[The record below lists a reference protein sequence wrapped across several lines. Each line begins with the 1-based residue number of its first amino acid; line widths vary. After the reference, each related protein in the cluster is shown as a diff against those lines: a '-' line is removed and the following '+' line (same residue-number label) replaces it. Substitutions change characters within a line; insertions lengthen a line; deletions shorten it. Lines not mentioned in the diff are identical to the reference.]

1 MTIQQSSKKFIPV
14 LTVVM
19 AALAAMS
26 PLATDTYIAA
36 LPQIATEFGVG
47 LNIAELTISL
57 YFFGFAVGNFIG
69 GPLSDS
75 FGRKTVALVGVSLY
89 GLAGLAIPLCPKI
102 EYVLLLR
109 FVQAFGGGFA
119 TVTTNVFIRDW
130 YSGKQVARFITIISM
145 IIGMAPLLAPVLG
158 TWLIHWWGWRSVF
171 VFLFGF
177 ALLLFLSVFFL
188 IPESRPQHL
197 LTRKLSGRH
206 LLEKYRAFFA
216 SRQSTVMLFAISLP
230 MAGLY
235 VFITSASFIYIKYF
249 GVDPMKFPL
258 FFGSNVLLNMLLS
271 LLNTYLLRRYKPE
284 QILRA
289 GLLIQLFAAVKI
301 VDGFCID
308 SAFCRKPWIGVW
320 KRFCYHSEPQSGGS
334 RIGQCYHWHN
344 ALFAGLRHWQYF
356 GCISYRN
363 PNPFRNN
370 FVGAFVEWKCVVVGC
385 CEIEGVRRIGKIAG
399 TAQTVP

>member
-289 GLLIQLFAAVKI
+289 GLLIQLFAAVSLAVAVCLPTPKLWMVFASI
-301 VDGFCID
+301 V
-308 SAFCRKPWIGVW
+308 
-320 KRFCYHSEPQSGGS
+320 
-334 RIGQCYHWHN
+334 
-344 ALFAGLRHWQYF
+344 L
-356 GCISYRN
+356 
-363 PNPFRNN
+363 
-370 FVGAFVEWKCVVVGC
+370 FVGSLGLVFGNGSATILNHNPAVAGSANATIGITRFLLGFAIGSISAAFHT
-385 CEIEGVRRIGKIAG
+385 G
-399 TAQTVP
+399 TLIPFGIILLVLSLSGNVLLLVAARLKG

>member
-1 MTIQQSSKKFIPV
+1 MQRSSKNFIPV

-36 LPQIATEFGVG
+36 LPDIAQFFGVG
-47 LNIAELTISL
+47 LNVAELTISL

-75 FGRKTVALVGVSLY
+75 FGRKTVALSGVVLYGVS
-89 GLAGLAIPLCPKI
+89 GLLIPLCPKI
-102 EYVLLLR
+102 EYILVLR
-109 FVQAFGGGFA
+109 FVMAFGGGFA

-145 IIGMAPLLAPVLG
+145 IIGIAPLLAPVMG
-158 TWLIHWWGWRSVF
+158 AWLIHWWGWKSVF

-188 IPESRPQHL
+188 IPESRDKSL
-197 LTRKLSGRH
+197 ITRKLSGRQ
-206 LLEKYRAFFA
+206 LLAKYREFFV
-216 SRQSTVMLFAISLP
+216 SRQSVIMLFAISLP
-230 MAGLY
+230 MSGMY

-249 GVDPMKFPL
+249 GVDPMRFPL

-284 QILRA
+284 QILRV
-289 GLLIQLFAAVKI
+289 GLLIQLFAGASLATAVCLPEPRLWMVFASI
-301 VDGFCID
+301 V
-308 SAFCRKPWIGVW
+308 
-320 KRFCYHSEPQSGGS
+320 
-334 RIGQCYHWHN
+334 
-344 ALFAGLRHWQYF
+344 L
-356 GCISYRN
+356 
-363 PNPFRNN
+363 
-370 FVGAFVEWKCVVVGC
+370 FVGSLGLVFGNGSATILNHNPAVAGSANATIGITRFLLGFAIGSVMAAFHTGNLIPFGIILLLLSLSGNVLFS
-385 CEIEGVRRIGKIAG
+385 IALR
-399 TAQTVP
+399 VKS